1 MCQNSPRPRAG
12 GAVVVISLQA
22 GSSVPQGE
30 GHTVMLGLVAKG
42 QECGGVRMWPRCPCA
57 KAHAVAPAGGGLDLG
72 GHVPRPARPSNKGD
86 KGELVLRGVPMPTS
100 QSTSS
105 RLPPTLQ
112 MGKLRPREG
121 EHFACSHGTQAQPQ
135 AWDLLGPALGC
146 SPVLL
151 RATAVGEGLLPPR
164 WDTPPPP
171 PGWVEV
177 EPWRGLLC
185 PRGHPLPCLDS
196 SGVLGVGR
204 ERGLGSPVLW
214 VSALLWEDV
223 SRERR

>member
-1 MCQNSPRPRAG
+1 
-12 GAVVVISLQA
+12 
-22 GSSVPQGE
+22 
-30 GHTVMLGLVAKG
+30 
-42 QECGGVRMWPRCPCA
+42 MWPRCPWA

-112 MGKLRPREG
+112 MGKPRPREG

-171 PGWVEV
+171 PPRLGGSRAVAW
-177 EPWRGLLC
+177 PALPAWTPTALPGQQQCAGCGAGAWTGLSC
-185 PRGHPLPCLDS
+185 PVGQRP
-196 SGVLGVGR
+196 VVGR
-204 ERGLGSPVLW
+204 CVTGAVVTRTAEGAVLTQPS
-214 VSALLWEDV
+214 VDAETEAQGGRALIWDLPSIAPDHRHL
-223 SRERR
+223 SLD